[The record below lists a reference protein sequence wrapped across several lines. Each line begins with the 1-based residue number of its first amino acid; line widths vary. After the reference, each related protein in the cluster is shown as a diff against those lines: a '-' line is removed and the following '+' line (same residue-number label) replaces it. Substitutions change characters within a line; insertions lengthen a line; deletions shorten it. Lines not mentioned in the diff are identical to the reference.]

1 MAEHQSTHEV
11 AEQTRKADE
20 GKAAEARVVKRES
33 GGTTEPSGVLVDRE
47 AEQVQPDGR

>member
-11 AEQTRKADE
+11 AEETRQKGD
-20 GKAAEARVVKRES
+20 GKVTETRVVKDES
-33 GGTTEPSGVLVDRE
+33 GGKTEKSGIAVERE

>member
-11 AEQTRKADE
+11 AEETRRTGD
-20 GKAAEARVVKRES
+20 GKVTETRVVKREP
-33 GGTTEPSGVLVDRE
+33 GGNAETSGVAVERE